1 MAKNIRSEYV
11 KNLLEDKEALEKQL
25 KGITES
31 TIKSLLEDEVKGNLR
46 QIISED
52 ANSFEEEEVT
62 DDDTKPTDEQ
72 MPKPEYF
79 LP

>member
-31 TIKSLLEDEVKGNLR
+31 TIKSLLEDEVKGNLKETIEKEAFR
-46 QIISED
+46 
-52 ANSFEEEEVT
+52 
-62 DDDTKPTDEQ
+62 
-72 MPKPEYF
+72 
-79 LP
+79 